1 MEFQDYYSVLGVPKT
16 ATEKEIR
23 SAYRKLAR
31 KHHPDVNPGNAEAEE
46 RFKQINE
53 AYEVLSDA
61 EKRKKYDE
69 LGSRWREYE
78 QAQRAGAQATDVAS
92 RSTGPTSERGGPAAA
107 FATSIAR
114 PATTTCATCSA
125 TNRRSRTS
133 SRRSSL
139 VERRWRLHAAP
150 AAVRAPRAR
159 AGSRHRVPSRRS
171 RLVDAYKRH
180 DGHPGS
186 RRARTARRSG
196 IEVKIPPGVRT
207 GSRIRVAGKGGQGS
221 GGGKAGDL
229 FLVIS
234 LARDPRFELR
244 GDDLLHE
251 GPRPVHDAPARW
263 RGARDDARRPNAR
276 PEHPRPHQD
285 GRSFRLRGQGMPRLG
300 KSPAKGDLHA
310 EVHAELPTD
319 LSDRERELLE
329 EFQRGRRGD
338 GRGAGTR

>member
-1 MEFQDYYSVLGVPKT
+1 VEFQDYYSVLGVPKT

-61 EKRKKYDE
+61 EKRTKYDE

-78 QAQRAGAQATDVAS
+78 QAQRAGAAGDGRGRPFDWSDFGGGAPGGGVRYEY
-92 RSTGPTSERGGPAAA
+92 RSTGEDDLHDLFGDESPFSDFFETFFASSGGGGARRGAG
-107 FATSIAR
+107 AR
-114 PATTTCATCSA
+114 
-125 TNRRSRTS
+125 
-133 SRRSSL
+133 
-139 VERRWRLHAAP
+139 
-150 AAVRAPRAR
+150 RAPRSR
-159 AGSRHRVPSRRS
+159 AGSDIEYPLEVP
-171 RLVDAYKRH
+171 LVDAYTGTTVTLALQGEDGQTKR
-180 DGHPGS
+180 
-186 RRARTARRSG
+186 

-221 GGGKAGDL
+221 AGGKAGDL

-244 GDDLLHE
+244 GDDLYTTV
-251 GPRPVHDAPARW
+251 RAPFTTLLLGGEAHVTTPDGRTLAL
-263 RGARDDARRPNAR
+263 RIPA
-276 PEHPRPHQD
+276 HTQD

-310 EVHAELPTD
+310 EVHAELPTH
-319 LSDRERELLE
+319 LSERERELLE
-329 EFQRGRRGD
+329 EFQRA
-338 GRGAGTR
+338 GAGAAGAAR